1 MTKNAFFSLENLFSF
16 SRYLRFRL
24 GFLVMQKASLVKKET
39 QFQKFTSQPGS
50 QTVAMH
56 ILINISR
63 SKSNQTIKYGKL
75 IEYNM
80 RNNFLEKSYT
90 KCGGETILSPFSKK
104 SKFSISVNQWSKV
117 LCNLFFFVCPVED
130 YRNILKISCNPLPY
144 TSYKTFLKTK

>member
-1 MTKNAFFSLENLFSF
+1 M
-16 SRYLRFRL
+16 
-24 GFLVMQKASLVKKET
+24 
-39 QFQKFTSQPGS
+39 SQPGS

-90 KCGGETILSPFSKK
+90 KCGGETILRPFSKK
-104 SKFSISVNQWSKV
+104 SKLSISLNQWSKV
-117 LCNLFFFVCPVED
+117 LCNLFLL
-130 YRNILKISCNPLPY
+130 YAQLGTIKIY
-144 TSYKTFLKTK
+144 